1 MRLKRLYIHG
11 FKSFADRVE
20 VTFEHGVTGVVGP
33 NGCGKSNIS
42 DAVRWVL
49 GEQSAKQLRGAKM
62 EDVIFSGTEQRR
74 RMAYC
79 EVALTFDNDDR
90 SLASDFSEVCVTR
103 RVYRTGESE
112 YLLNGTACRLKDII
126 DLFRDTGIGKDG
138 YSIIGQGRID
148 EILSQRS
155 EDRRLVFEEA
165 AGIVKYK
172 TRKQEAEKRL
182 DNTQGNLDRVTDIV
196 TELEAR
202 IEPLRLQSEDARRYI
217 VLRDEQKSLELN
229 VFIHRSERLNARI
242 ADLRV
247 SIDELRETL
256 EANEREQAS
265 LTSKRTDMQLKL
277 TDREKETAELRE
289 VLQELIRS
297 VEAQEGAVNV
307 ARERRLAKERER
319 ERILADLKAILE
331 GGDNF
336 DARINELEES
346 IRTESVALEAKK
358 AEHDKVFDELQTL
371 EREAAECEE
380 ASEDAK
386 ERVIRAMNSMVDV
399 SGEQSRLKGL
409 LSSIDIQLKNTA
421 ERAERSRGESES
433 LERAEADAKDVWE
446 KETARLEGLKK
457 SVTDI
462 QNRTRESGEK
472 AEILANEMRAALMK
486 VQELT
491 SRMKLLNEMQRDY
504 DGYNH
509 SVKQVLTEARRL
521 NGAGVHGVVA
531 NIIHAPQKLERAL
544 DMVLGATVQHIVV
557 DSDEDAQRMIEYLK
571 RNRFGRATFLPISS
585 IRGRTLDA
593 SERRVLSM
601 RGCVGLASEM
611 VEYEPIYK
619 GVVDSLLGRTVIAED
634 LTSGIQIQRAGRY
647 QFRLVTLDGDVMH
660 SGGSMT
666 GGSVQS
672 RMTSLLSRERELKEG
687 EETLKALNNEYKLA
701 QRRCNEHEEA
711 RNELKRERAEIFD
724 DMHQQE
730 IAVTRAEGH
739 LKAARDEL
747 NSHRARENAITVA
760 DEQLKTQKTEILS
773 QLEELSE
780 RMHTGEGEQD
790 ELRKLAQELQKK
802 LSEMRVSLAKQRDSE
817 ADLRVKLA
825 TAERG
830 FEALNDNLTRLKAQ
844 KGDSKRM
851 REQTEKS
858 LSECENEISLLTESA
873 EGDETKLK
881 ILKKSLDESRTAF
894 KKSDD
899 LRLSE
904 QAQLQKISD
913 EADELRKTSEET
925 SDRHHKSEMALARA
939 ESELSQASE
948 RIWEDYEL
956 TYAGALE
963 HRKPDFKIADAEKR
977 LTAVKAEIRDM
988 GTVNVAA
995 VEEYRQTLERY
1006 NELSGQRDDLIKAVD
1021 DLHSIISELTG
1032 KMEKLFRA
1040 QFEQLDVYF
1049 RQTFVEL
1056 FGGGRAELRLENP
1069 QDALNSGIDIVA
1081 QPPGKKLQMLSLL
1094 SGGERALTAIA
1105 ILFAMLKLKPTPF
1118 CILDEIEAALDDANI
1133 DNFAEY
1139 LKAYSAKTQF
1149 VVVTHRKGTMSRCD
1163 ALYGVAMEEKGVSK
1177 LISVKFSEAQ
1187 GI

>member
-20 VTFEHGVTGVVGP
+20 ITFEHGVTGVVGP

-79 EVALTFDNDDR
+79 EVALTFDNEDR

-112 YLLNGTACRLKDII
+112 YLLNGSACRLKDII

-148 EILSQRS
+148 DILSQRS

-182 DNTQGNLDRVTDIV
+182 ENTQGNLDRVTDIIS
-196 TELEAR
+196 ELEAR

-242 ADLRV
+242 ADLRAAL
-247 SIDELRETL
+247 DELRETL
-256 EANEREQAS
+256 DSNEREQIS
-265 LTSKRTDMQLKL
+265 LTSRRADMQSKL
-277 TDREKETAELRE
+277 SARERETAELRE

-297 VEAQEGAVNV
+297 VEAQEGSVNV
-307 ARERRLAKERER
+307 ARERRSAKDRER
-319 ERILADLKAILE
+319 ERILADLNAILE
-331 GGDNF
+331 GGDGFDKRISDLEQNISAERVSL
-336 DARINELEES
+336 DAR
-346 IRTESVALEAKK
+346 K
-358 AEHDKVFDELQTL
+358 AEHDTVFSALQAL

-380 ASEDAK
+380 ASEEAK
-386 ERVIRAMNSMVDV
+386 ERVIRAMNSLVDV

-409 LSSIDIQLKNTA
+409 LSSIETQLINTA

-433 LERAEADAKDVWE
+433 LERAEADAADVWE
-446 KETARLEGLKK
+446 SENARLDGLKK
-457 SVTDI
+457 SVEDI
-462 QNRTRESGEK
+462 QTRARESGEK
-472 AEILANEMRAALMK
+472 AEILANEMRAALLK

-491 SRMKLLNEMQRDY
+491 SRLKLLNEMQRDY

-509 SVKQVLTEARRL
+509 SVKQVLTEAKRL
-521 NGAGVHGVVA
+521 GGAGVHGVVA

-544 DMVLGATVQHIVV
+544 DMVLGASVQNIVV
-557 DSDEDAQRMIEYLK
+557 DSDEDAQRMIEHLK

-585 IRGRTLDA
+585 IRGRTLDM

-611 VEYEPIYK
+611 VEYDPIYK

-687 EETLKALNNEYKLA
+687 EETLSALTREYKLA
-701 QRRCNEHEEA
+701 QRKCAEHEEA
-711 RNELKRERAEIFD
+711 RAELKRERAAIFD

-730 IAVTRAEGH
+730 IAVTRAEDH
-739 LKAARDEL
+739 LNAARDEL
-747 NSHRARENAITVA
+747 NSHRERENAVIIA
-760 DEQLKTQKTEILS
+760 GEQLKTQKQEILK

-780 RMHTGEGEQD
+780 RMQTGEGEQG
-790 ELRKLAQELQKK
+790 ELRRYAQEAQKK
-802 LSEMRVSLAKQRDSE
+802 LSEMRVALAKQRETES
-817 ADLRVKLA
+817 DLRVRLA

-830 FEALNDNLTRLKAQ
+830 YEALLENLSRLKAQ

-851 REQTEKS
+851 REQAES
-858 LSECENEISLLTESA
+858 ALSECENEIRLLAESA
-873 EGDETKLK
+873 GSDETKLE
-881 ILKKSLDESRTAF
+881 ILKKSLDESRSAF
-894 KKSDD
+894 KRSDD
-899 LRLSE
+899 ARLNE
-904 QAQLQKISD
+904 QALLQKISD
-913 EADELRKTSEET
+913 EADELRRVSEET
-925 SDRHHKSEMALARA
+925 SDRHHKSELALARA
-939 ESELSQASE
+939 EAELSQASE
-948 RIWEDYEL
+948 RIWDDYEL
-956 TYAGALE
+956 TYSGALE
-963 HRKPDFKIADAEKR
+963 HKKDDFKIADAEKR
-977 LTAVKAEIRDM
+977 LTAVKSEIRDM

-995 VEEYRQTLERY
+995 VDEYRQTLDRF
-1006 NELSGQRDDLIKAVD
+1006 NELSGQRDDLSKAVD
-1021 DLHSIISELTG
+1021 DLHSIIYELTG

-1056 FGGGRAELRLENP
+1056 FGGGRAELRLEDP
-1069 QDALNSGIDIVA
+1069 RDALNSGIEIVA

-1139 LKAYSAKTQF
+1139 LKTYSAKTQF

-1177 LISVKFSEAQ
+1177 LISVKFSAAD
-1187 GI
+1187 GV